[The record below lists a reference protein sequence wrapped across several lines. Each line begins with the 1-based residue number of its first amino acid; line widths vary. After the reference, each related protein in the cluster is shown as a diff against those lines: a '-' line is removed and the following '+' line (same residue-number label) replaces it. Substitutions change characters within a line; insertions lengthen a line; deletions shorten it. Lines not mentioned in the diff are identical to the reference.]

1 MMKGGLFRRYIA
13 IDMKRAFCSWKII
26 VSILG
31 ICLVMGI
38 ASLETR
44 IWQLSV
50 LNSYY
55 YVIYSMPFLLTLI
68 FTTFAF
74 GNCFCE
80 DIEHSY
86 IRFQVIRGN
95 LQLYV
100 ISKVIVISLSAVFTM
115 MMGMLLFVLVLRMNF
130 PWIDLAEGTF
140 ETLAEYGSFRLFLEN
155 GNYIVYFIFCGIQY
169 GLLAAVLAVAAA
181 LFSLLYHDALFVL
194 SVPLI
199 VRYLIQ
205 YYSDLLPG
213 YDQLNPNA
221 IYDISYNVWDHDWL
235 SFTYAGGV
243 SVLAIVLL
251 GMAIYQMIKRQ
262 VI

>member
-1 MMKGGLFRRYIA
+1 MKRGLLRRYIA

-31 ICLVMGI
+31 VCLVMGI

-74 GNCFCE
+74 GHCFCE
-80 DIEHSY
+80 DIEHAY
-86 IRFQVIRGN
+86 IRFQVIRGS
-95 LQLYV
+95 LRAYV
-100 ISKVIVISLSAVFTM
+100 ISKVIVIALSAVFTM

-130 PWIDLAEGTF
+130 PWIDLTEGTF
-140 ETLAEYGSFRLFLEN
+140 ETLSEYGAFRLFLKN
-155 GNYIVYFIFCGIQY
+155 GNYIVYYLFCGIQY

-181 LFSLLYHDALFVL
+181 LFSLLYHDVLFVL

-199 VRYLIQ
+199 VWYLIQ
-205 YYSDLLPG
+205 YYSDLLPQ
-213 YDQLNPNA
+213 YEQLNPNA
-221 IYDISYNVWDHDWL
+221 VYDISCNVWDHDWL
-235 SFTYAGGV
+235 SFAYAWGV

-251 GMAIYQMIKRQ
+251 GAAIYQMIKRQ

>member
-1 MMKGGLFRRYIA
+1 
-13 IDMKRAFCSWKII
+13 
-26 VSILG
+26 
-31 ICLVMGI
+31 
-38 ASLETR
+38 
-44 IWQLSV
+44 
-50 LNSYY
+50 
-55 YVIYSMPFLLTLI
+55 MPFLLTLI

-74 GNCFCE
+74 GHCFCE

-140 ETLAEYGSFRLFLEN
+140 ETLAEYGSFRLFLKN
-155 GNYIVYFIFCGIQY
+155 GNYIVYFLFCGIQY
-169 GLLAAVLAVAAA
+169 GLLAAVLAVTAA
-181 LFSLLYHDALFVL
+181 LFSLLYHDVLFVL

-235 SFTYAGGV
+235 SFAYAGGV

-251 GMAIYQMIKRQ
+251 GMAIFQMIKRQ

>member
-1 MMKGGLFRRYIA
+1 MKRGLLRRYMA

-26 VSILG
+26 VSVLG
-31 ICLVMGI
+31 VCMVMGI

-74 GNCFCE
+74 GHCFCE

-86 IRFQVIRGN
+86 IRFLVIRGS
-95 LQLYV
+95 LRSYV
-100 ISKVIVISLSAVFTM
+100 VSKVIVIALSAIFTM
-115 MMGMLLFVLVLRMNF
+115 MAGMLLFVLLLRMNF
-130 PWIDLAEGTF
+130 PWIDLTEGTF
-140 ETLAEYGSFRLFLEN
+140 ETLVQYGAFRLFLEN
-155 GNYIVYFIFCGIQY
+155 GNYILYFLFCGIQY

-199 VRYLIQ
+199 VRYFIQ
-205 YYSDLLPG
+205 YYSNLLPEYG
-213 YDQLNPNA
+213 QLNPNA

-235 SFTYAGGV
+235 SFAYAWGV

-251 GMAIYQMIKRQ
+251 GIAIYKMIKTQ

>member
-1 MMKGGLFRRYIA
+1 
-13 IDMKRAFCSWKII
+13 
-26 VSILG
+26 
-31 ICLVMGI
+31 
-38 ASLETR
+38 
-44 IWQLSV
+44 
-50 LNSYY
+50 
-55 YVIYSMPFLLTLI
+55 MPFLLTLI

-74 GNCFCE
+74 GHCFCE

-95 LQLYV
+95 LRLYV

-140 ETLAEYGSFRLFLEN
+140 ETLAEYGSFRLFLKN
-155 GNYIVYFIFCGIQY
+155 GNYIVYFLFCGIQY
-169 GLLAAVLAVAAA
+169 GLLAAVLAVTAA
-181 LFSLLYHDALFVL
+181 LFSLLYHDVLFVL

-235 SFTYAGGV
+235 SFAYAGGV

-251 GMAIYQMIKRQ
+251 GMAIFQMIKRQ

>member
-1 MMKGGLFRRYIA
+1 M
-13 IDMKRAFCSWKII
+13 
-26 VSILG
+26 
-31 ICLVMGI
+31 
-38 ASLETR
+38 
-44 IWQLSV
+44 
-50 LNSYY
+50 
-55 YVIYSMPFLLTLI
+55 
-68 FTTFAF
+68 
-74 GNCFCE
+74 
-80 DIEHSY
+80 
-86 IRFQVIRGN
+86 IRGN
-95 LQLYV
+95 LRLYV

-205 YYSDLLPG
+205 YYSDLLPE

-235 SFTYAGGV
+235 SFAYAGGV

>member
-1 MMKGGLFRRYIA
+1 MMKGGLLRRYIA

-199 VRYLIQ
+199 VRYLR
-205 YYSDLLPG
+205 
-213 YDQLNPNA
+213 
-221 IYDISYNVWDHDWL
+221 
-235 SFTYAGGV
+235 
-243 SVLAIVLL
+243 
-251 GMAIYQMIKRQ
+251 KRESASLWTCARKRFSETN
-262 VI
+262 